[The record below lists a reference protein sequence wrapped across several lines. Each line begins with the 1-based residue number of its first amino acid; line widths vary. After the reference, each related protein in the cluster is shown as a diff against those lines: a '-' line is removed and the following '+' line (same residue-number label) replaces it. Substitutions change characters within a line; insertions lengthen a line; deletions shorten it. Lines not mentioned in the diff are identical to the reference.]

1 MIYTKTSVII
11 NDQHLPFIDK
21 KANDLAFQLIKTIKP
36 DYIDILGDLI
46 DFYQIS
52 SFDKSPDRKH
62 TIQDDIDIGK
72 EYLTTLRELSPK
84 SKITL
89 HYGNHMYRLRKYI
102 WRMAKE
108 LDCIRSLNLKW
119 LLGLDKLKITAI
131 ESASGYDRR
140 GKLCLT
146 HGTLVSQ
153 DSAMTA
159 RRMLK
164 KYGIS
169 VIHGHTH
176 RLGSTFK
183 TDLLGTRG
191 AWENG
196 CLCRLDLIKQ
206 WGFEIGNWQQGVSV
220 IFFSK
225 DRFLVQ
231 QLPIIKNKM
240 MFGSQKFECNN
251 RAICVQ

>member
-1 MIYTKTSVII
+1 MVI
-11 NDQHLPFIDK
+11 NDQHLPFIDPVCD
-21 KANDLAFQLIKTIKP
+21 NLVNQLIKSIKP

-46 DFYQIS
+46 DFYQVS
-52 SFDKSPDRKH
+52 RFDKSPERKH
-62 TIQDDIDIGK
+62 TIQDDIDLANV
-72 EYLTTLRELSPK
+72 YLTNLRDISPK
-84 SKITL
+84 ADITL
-89 HYGNHMYRLRKYI
+89 HYGNHMCRLRKYI
-102 WRMAKE
+102 WRVAKE
-108 LDCIRSLNLKW
+108 LDCIRSLDLKW
-119 LLGLDKLKITAI
+119 LLNLDKLKIKAI
-131 ESASGYDRR
+131 EEEAGFDKR

-146 HGTLVSQ
+146 HGTVVSQ

-196 CLCRLDLIKQ
+196 CLCKLSLGKE
-206 WGFEIGNWQQGVSV
+206 WGFETVNWQQGCSV

-231 QLPIIKNKM
+231 QIPIIKGKM
-240 MFGSQKFECNN
+240 MFGNQKFLFTKK
-251 RAICVQ
+251 